1 MLQAPARMAA
11 KVVARS
17 REGVVLKD
25 FKVSVRVQ
33 RPLVDAVRV
42 YVISCDASTWLT
54 LSIVLVTRE
63 RMRLGL
69 LRVFA
74 LP

>member
-1 MLQAPARMAA
+1 MLQAPARIAA

-17 REGVVLKD
+17 REGLVLKD

-33 RPLVDAVRV
+33 RPRVDAVRV
-42 YVISCDASTWLT
+42 NVISCDANTWLT